1 MGCRPPHVG
10 QGQMVKSFWVKA
22 KRGREHSSRVR
33 TGLGPGRDQH
43 VARSA
48 PDPAGQLAGDTVDLV
63 GQLEGDTV
71 DLVGPCVLL
80 SYAIDPP
87 TGETGCSFFF
97 CLLSFDRE
105 STFMHR
111 LKIRLVHPLKNDF
124 CFQKKGV
131 N

>member
-10 QGQMVKSFWVKA
+10 QVQMVKSFWVKA

-43 VARSA
+43 VARFA
-48 PDPAGQLAGDTVDLV
+48 PDPAGQLA
-63 GQLEGDTV
+63 GDTV

>member
-1 MGCRPPHVG
+1 MA
-10 QGQMVKSFWVKA
+10 VKVKWSNLFGL
-22 KRGREHSSRVR
+22 KPKGGREHSSRVH

-48 PDPAGQLAGDTVDLV
+48 PDPAGQLAGVTVDLV
-63 GQLEGDTV
+63 GQLAGDTV
-71 DLVGPCVLL
+71 DLVGSDGLL
-80 SYAIDPP
+80 SHVIDPP

-97 CLLSFDRE
+97 CLLRFDRE